1 MRFGIVIL
9 PTYRWSE
16 AAPLWRRAEELGFD
30 HLWTY
35 DHLTWRGLPDSPWYG
50 TMPTLTAAATV
61 TGRARLG
68 TFVTTPNFRHP
79 LPLTRDILALDDIS
93 AGRFVCGIG
102 SGGGIDA
109 TILGGAEPVPRQL
122 ADRLAEFT
130 GLLDRLLTT
139 DHVDHR
145 GEYFATRDA
154 RTLPGCLQQPRVPFV
169 IAANGPRSMRL
180 AAEYGQGWV
189 TVGRD
194 RDDPQTWWASLGE
207 LTARM
212 DDVAGD
218 KPLDRYLFL
227 DVPGYSL
234 ASAEVFE
241 ERVRR
246 ASDLGFTDVITHW
259 PRPDD
264 RFHGT
269 VDTLEE
275 VAAEVMP
282 RLG

>member
-9 PTYRWSE
+9 PTYTWSE
-16 AAPLWRRAEELGFD
+16 AAPVWRHADSLGFD

-50 TMPTLTAAATV
+50 TMPTLTAAAMV
-61 TGRARLG
+61 TERARLG

-93 AGRFVCGIG
+93 GGRFVCGIG

-109 TILGGAEPVPRQL
+109 TILGGQEPTPREL
-122 ADRLAEFT
+122 ADRLAEFA

-145 GEYFATRDA
+145 GEYFATSNA

-180 AAEYGQGWV
+180 AAEYGQGWI

-194 RDDPQTWWASLGE
+194 REDPQGWWKSLGE
-207 LTARM
+207 LSARM
-212 DDVAGD
+212 DDLAGD
-218 KPLDRYLFL
+218 KSLDRYLFL
-227 DVPGYSL
+227 DAPGYSL
-234 ASAEVFE
+234 TSAEAFE

-246 ASDLGFTDVITHW
+246 AAGLGFTDVITHW
-259 PRPDD
+259 PRPDHK
-264 RFHGT
+264 FHGS
-269 VDTLEE
+269 VDTLEQ

-282 RLG
+282 RLR

>member
-9 PTYRWSE
+9 PTYTWSE
-16 AAPLWRRAEELGFD
+16 AAPIWRHADSLGFD

-35 DHLTWRGLPDSPWYG
+35 DHLTWRGLQDSPWYG
-50 TMPTLTAAATV
+50 TMPTLTAAAMV
-61 TGRARLG
+61 TERARLG

-93 AGRFVCGIG
+93 GGRFVCGIG

-109 TILGGAEPVPRQL
+109 TILGGQEPTPREL

-145 GEYFATRDA
+145 GEYFATSNA

-180 AAEYGQGWV
+180 AADYGQGWI

-194 RDDPQTWWASLGE
+194 REDEPAWWKGLGE
-207 LTARM
+207 LSARM
-212 DDVAGD
+212 DDLAGD
-218 KPLDRYLFL
+218 RPLDRYLFL
-227 DVPGYSL
+227 DAPGYSL
-234 ASAEVFE
+234 ASADAFE

-246 ASDLGFTDVITHW
+246 AADLGFTDVITHW
-259 PRPDD
+259 PRPDHK
-264 RFHGT
+264 FHGS
-269 VDTLEE
+269 VETLEQ
-275 VAAEVMP
+275 VAADVMP
-282 RLG
+282 RLR